1 MDGRIDTWYE
11 YRDIGIDI
19 GIGIDIDV
27 YLDVDVDINID
38 VDASLDVEWYR
49 RRYGYVTFDFLDFCD
64 FQTKNFLVKSLDWCM
79 LNYSNYRMEIVGC
92 WILKHDSLKTKL
104 HDVFGHRRIFVDNL
118 HSNLIS

>member
-49 RRYGYVTFDFLDFCD
+49 RRYGYC
-64 FQTKNFLVKSLDWCM
+64 NFWLSRLLWFPNKEFPCEIPGLVYAELQ
-79 LNYSNYRMEIVGC
+79 
-92 WILKHDSLKTKL
+92 
-104 HDVFGHRRIFVDNL
+104 
-118 HSNLIS
+118 